1 MATQPRLP
9 RTINVTIRVD
19 DDALIWAR
27 VRAFFGCTSINA
39 LVAAFLKEYAAV
51 PDRWRQG
58 LPPPWTPE
66 DRIRPVM
73 DPLGAGLAAAMLH
86 APAEV
91 VEAAIA
97 QAIWDLERPSESEDV
112 PRQG

>member
-1 MATQPRLP
+1 M
-9 RTINVTIRVD
+9 TIRVD
-19 DDALIWAR
+19 HDVLMWAR
-27 VRAFFGCTSINA
+27 VRAFFGVTSINT
-39 LVAAFLKEYAAV
+39 LVATFLEEYAAV

-73 DPLGAGLAAAMLH
+73 EPTGAGRVAASSH
-86 APAEV
+86 APPDV
-91 VEAAIA
+91 VDAAIA
-97 QAIWDLERPSESEDV
+97 QAIWDMQGPGVDEDV